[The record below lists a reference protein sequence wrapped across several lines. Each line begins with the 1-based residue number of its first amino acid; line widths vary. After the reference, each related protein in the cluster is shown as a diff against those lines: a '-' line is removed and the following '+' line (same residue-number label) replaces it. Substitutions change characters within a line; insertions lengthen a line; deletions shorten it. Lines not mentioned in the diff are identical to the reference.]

1 MKNTKDQIIFT
12 VKVYINE
19 HSKFTDN
26 IWKHYV
32 YEYKNKYKHW
42 GFSNLYDVF
51 LIDNYINMIK
61 SDRLNIQNLDEIFVK
76 SSLDEFKEFNRQKK
90 ENEIEE
96 EKRKK
101 MKENMNALS
110 KQRQKEATRR
120 NSYWGYR

>member
-1 MKNTKDQIIFT
+1 
-12 VKVYINE
+12 
-19 HSKFTDN
+19 
-26 IWKHYV
+26 
-32 YEYKNKYKHW
+32 
-42 GFSNLYDVF
+42 
-51 LIDNYINMIK
+51 MIK